1 MFNLIYLSFLIGFL
15 ILNYFFI
22 KNLSFVASLLNIYDV
37 PDNKR
42 KFHLKKTPLVGGLI
56 FVINFLY
63 LFIFT
68 LIFFDELNILNEF
81 FDKNSLLVFYFG
93 SFFFFFLGLC
103 DDKYNLNPNIKIS
116 ASILIA
122 LLVLSF
128 DQKLLINFLNFSF
141 NLKIYYLGTLTYFFT
156 ILSIILFINALNM
169 IDGMNLQA
177 GSYLFLITLY
187 LLKINFNFYLL
198 FFLILI
204 IFFLYLNFQ
213 NRLFLGDNGIYL
225 LGFVFSY
232 FFIYYYNLKY
242 IKYADNIFIIMMIPG
257 IDLLRVFILRII
269 NKKNPFSADRNHI
282 HHYLLNYFSYKKS
295 LFIFLIL
302 SSMPFVLSYLFS
314 NNIFSAFFSLLIYFF
329 LLIFLKIKK
338 IKNYYKL

>member
-1 MFNLIYLSFLIGFL
+1 
-15 ILNYFFI
+15 
-22 KNLSFVASLLNIYDV
+22 
-37 PDNKR
+37 
-42 KFHLKKTPLVGGLI
+42 
-56 FVINFLY
+56 
-63 LFIFT
+63 
-68 LIFFDELNILNEF
+68 
-81 FDKNSLLVFYFG
+81 
-93 SFFFFFLGLC
+93 LGLC